1 MSLHSLLADLR
12 KIVEPNTPGTTR
24 RFPTAEYL
32 QGRQWVRRR
41 MEEAGL
47 EVSLDAAGNMFG
59 RREGT
64 EAGLLP
70 IMVGSH
76 SDTVYAGGHLDGA
89 LGVTVALEA
98 ARTLGPL
105 RHPLVVVDYLAEEAN
120 DFGISCVG
128 SRALAGTFQQA
139 WLARPAHGTTLGQAI
154 EQAGGRPEA
163 IASAQLPPGSLHA
176 ALELH
181 IEQGPVLESSDISLA
196 VVSGIVG
203 ITRGTFVLRG
213 QADHAGT
220 APMGL
225 RRDAL
230 AAAAQLVLLVE
241 DICRSTE
248 GAVGTVGRLEVEP
261 NQSNVVPDKVTMIAE
276 VRHLEEAALAQ
287 LWEDFQQRAAEICGK
302 RGIGF
307 EMVSLTRTPPAR
319 PPQWLLE
326 AVLDACREV
335 DPKTLVLQ
343 SGAGHDTGHICA
355 QGAIMLFVPS
365 IGGRSHCPEEDTHP
379 HHLDAGLEAIKAS
392 ILALDILERPE
403 RCDEAAR

>member
-1 MSLHSLLADLR
+1 M
-12 KIVEPNTPGTTR
+12 
-24 RFPTAEYL
+24 
-32 QGRQWVRRR
+32 
-41 MEEAGL
+41 
-47 EVSLDAAGNMFG
+47 
-59 RREGT
+59 
-64 EAGLLP
+64 
-70 IMVGSH
+70 
-76 SDTVYAGGHLDGA
+76 
-89 LGVTVALEA
+89 
-98 ARTLGPL
+98 
-105 RHPLVVVDYLAEEAN
+105 
-120 DFGISCVG
+120 
-128 SRALAGTFQQA
+128 
-139 WLARPAHGTTLGQAI
+139 
-154 EQAGGRPEA
+154 
-163 IASAQLPPGSLHA
+163 
-176 ALELH
+176 
-181 IEQGPVLESSDISLA
+181 LESSDISLA

-365 IGGRSHCPEEDTHP
+365 IGGRSHCPEEDTHS

>member
-154 EQAGGRPEA
+154 EQAGGSPGA
-163 IASAQLPPGSLHA
+163 IASAKLPQGSLHA
-176 ALELH
+176 A
-181 IEQGPVLESSDISLA
+181 
-196 VVSGIVG
+196 
-203 ITRGTFVLRG
+203 
-213 QADHAGT
+213 
-220 APMGL
+220 
-225 RRDAL
+225 
-230 AAAAQLVLLVE
+230 
-241 DICRSTE
+241 
-248 GAVGTVGRLEVEP
+248 
-261 NQSNVVPDKVTMIAE
+261 
-276 VRHLEEAALAQ
+276 
-287 LWEDFQQRAAEICGK
+287 
-302 RGIGF
+302 
-307 EMVSLTRTPPAR
+307 
-319 PPQWLLE
+319 
-326 AVLDACREV
+326 
-335 DPKTLVLQ
+335 
-343 SGAGHDTGHICA
+343 
-355 QGAIMLFVPS
+355 
-365 IGGRSHCPEEDTHP
+365 
-379 HHLDAGLEAIKAS
+379 
-392 ILALDILERPE
+392 
-403 RCDEAAR
+403 